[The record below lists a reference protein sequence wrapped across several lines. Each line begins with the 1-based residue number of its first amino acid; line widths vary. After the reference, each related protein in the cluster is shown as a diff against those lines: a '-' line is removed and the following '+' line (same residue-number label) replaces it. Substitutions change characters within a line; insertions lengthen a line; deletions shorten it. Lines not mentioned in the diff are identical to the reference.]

1 MLSATMRKGWGKLTL
16 AVLGSLIYAVGI
28 NVFMVPLGL
37 YTGGM
42 LGLAQLLR
50 TLLLNALGGITLPID
65 LAGVI
70 LYAFNIPLLVMSYR
84 FMGKLFFRNTLI
96 CSITYALFTSIVPV
110 PAEPLVADLLTG
122 CLLGGVI
129 SGVGTGLVLTCGCCG
144 GGLDALGLIIAKR
157 GARITV
163 GQVNLVFNA
172 VLFSLYGLLFN
183 VETMIYSIL
192 NTVFQAVA
200 IDRAHQ
206 QSVNVQVL
214 IFTKVEDP
222 DFHRFIMEDLHR
234 GVTRWEGKGAFTGE
248 NTHILCVCLSK
259 YEIDDLRQALHRAD
273 PHAFFIIQE
282 GVQVSNNF
290 ERRLS

>member
-1 MLSATMRKGWGKLTL
+1 MLNAAMRKGWGKLTL

-50 TLLLNALGGITLPID
+50 TMLLNALGGITLPID

-70 LYAFNIPLLVMSYR
+70 LYAFNIPLLIMAYR
-84 FMGKLFFRNTLI
+84 TMGRLFFRNTLI
-96 CSITYALFTSIVPV
+96 CSTTYALFASIVPV

-163 GQVNLVFNA
+163 GQVNLIFNA

-192 NTVFQAVA
+192 NTIFQAVA

-206 QSVNVQVL
+206 QSVNVQAL
-214 IFTKVEDP
+214 IFTKMEDP
-222 DFHRFIMEDLHR
+222 ALIRFIMEDLHR

-248 NTHILCVCLSK
+248 DTHILCVCLSK
-259 YEIDDLRQALHRAD
+259 YEIDDLRQALHRSD

-282 GVQVSNNF
+282 GVQISRNF

>member
-1 MLSATMRKGWGKLTL
+1 MLNAAMRKGWGKLTL

-50 TLLLNALGGITLPID
+50 TMLLNALGGITLPID

-70 LYAFNIPLLVMSYR
+70 LYAFNIPLLIMAYR
-84 FMGKLFFRNTLI
+84 TMGRLFFRNTLI
-96 CSITYALFTSIVPV
+96 CSTTYALFTSIVPV

-163 GQVNLVFNA
+163 GQVNLIFNA

-192 NTVFQAVA
+192 NTIFQAVA

-206 QSVNVQVL
+206 QSVNVQAL
-214 IFTKVEDP
+214 IFTKMEDP
-222 DFHRFIMEDLHR
+222 ALIRFIMEDLHR

-248 NTHILCVCLSK
+248 DTHILCVCLSK
-259 YEIDDLRQALHRAD
+259 YEIDDLRQALHRSD

>member
-70 LYAFNIPLLVMSYR
+70 LYAFNIPLGHVLPVHGQALLPKYPHLLHHLRPVHQYR
-84 FMGKLFFRNTLI
+84 AGAGGIEAASALI
-96 CSITYALFTSIVPV
+96 HR
-110 PAEPLVADLLTG
+110 

-248 NTHILCVCLSK
+248 NTHILCLSK

>member
-1 MLSATMRKGWGKLTL
+1 MLNAAMRKGWGKLTL

-50 TLLLNALGGITLPID
+50 TMLLNALGGITLPID

-84 FMGKLFFRNTLI
+84 SMGRLFFRNTLI
-96 CSITYALFTSIVPV
+96 CSTTYALFTSVVPV

-157 GARITV
+157 GARVTV

-192 NTVFQAVA
+192 NTIFQAVA

-222 DFHRFIMEDLHR
+222 AFHRFVMEDLHR

-248 NTHILCVCLSK
+248 DTHILCVCLSK
-259 YEIDDLRQALHRAD
+259 
-273 PHAFFIIQE
+273 
-282 GVQVSNNF
+282 
-290 ERRLS
+290 

>member
-1 MLSATMRKGWGKLTL
+1 MLHTTIKNKWVRLLAAAAG
-16 AVLGSLIYAVGI
+16 AVLCGLGV
-28 NVFMVPLGL
+28 NLFLVPLNL
-37 YTGGM
+37 YTGGI
-42 LGLAQLLR
+42 LGVCQLLR
-50 TLLLNALGGITLPID
+50 TLIYQALGITD
-65 LAGVI
+65 GYDFSGI
-70 LYAFNIPLLVMSYR
+70 LYYLVNIPIFL
-84 FMGKLFFRNTLI
+84 MGFRSLGKDFFRSSLLCVTVY
-96 CSITYALFTSIVPV
+96 TGALSLVPI
-110 PAEPLVADLLTG
+110 PSAPLVADLLTG

-192 NTVFQAVA
+192 NTIFQAVA

>member
-1 MLSATMRKGWGKLTL
+1 MLNAAMRKGWGKLTL

-50 TLLLNALGGITLPID
+50 TMLLNALGGITLPID

-96 CSITYALFTSIVPV
+96 CSTTYALFTSIVPV

-192 NTVFQAVA
+192 NTIFQAVA

-222 DFHRFIMEDLHR
+222 AFHRFIMEDLHR

-282 GVQVSNNF
+282 GVQVSDNF

>member
-1 MLSATMRKGWGKLTL
+1 MLNAAMRKGWGKLTL

-50 TLLLNALGGITLPID
+50 TMLLNALGGITLPID

-70 LYAFNIPLLVMSYR
+70 LYAFNIPLLIMAYR
-84 FMGKLFFRNTLI
+84 TMGRLFFRNTLI
-96 CSITYALFTSIVPV
+96 CSTTYALFTSIVPV

-163 GQVNLVFNA
+163 GQVNLIFNA

-192 NTVFQAVA
+192 NTIFQAVA

-206 QSVNVQVL
+206 QSVNVQAL
-214 IFTKVEDP
+214 IFTKMEDP
-222 DFHRFIMEDLHR
+222 ALIRFIMEDLHR

-248 NTHILCVCLSK
+248 DTHILCVCLSK
-259 YEIDDLRQALHRAD
+259 YEIDDLRQALHRSD

-282 GVQVSNNF
+282 GVQISRNF

>member
-1 MLSATMRKGWGKLTL
+1 
-16 AVLGSLIYAVGI
+16 
-28 NVFMVPLGL
+28 
-37 YTGGM
+37 
-42 LGLAQLLR
+42 
-50 TLLLNALGGITLPID
+50 
-65 LAGVI
+65 
-70 LYAFNIPLLVMSYR
+70 
-84 FMGKLFFRNTLI
+84 
-96 CSITYALFTSIVPV
+96 
-110 PAEPLVADLLTG
+110 
-122 CLLGGVI
+122 
-129 SGVGTGLVLTCGCCG
+129 
-144 GGLDALGLIIAKR
+144 
-157 GARITV
+157 
-163 GQVNLVFNA
+163 
-172 VLFSLYGLLFN
+172 
-183 VETMIYSIL
+183 MIYSIL
-192 NTVFQAVA
+192 NTIFQAVA

-222 DFHRFIMEDLHR
+222 AFHRFIMEDLHR

>member
-1 MLSATMRKGWGKLTL
+1 MLNAAMRKGWGKLTL

-50 TLLLNALGGITLPID
+50 TMLLNALGGITLPID

-70 LYAFNIPLLVMSYR
+70 LYAFNIPLLIMAYR
-84 FMGKLFFRNTLI
+84 TMGRLFFRNTLI
-96 CSITYALFTSIVPV
+96 CSTTYALFTSIVPV

-163 GQVNLVFNA
+163 GQVNLIFNA

-192 NTVFQAVA
+192 NTIFQAVA

-206 QSVNVQVL
+206 QSVNVQAL
-214 IFTKVEDP
+214 IFTKIEDP
-222 DFHRFIMEDLHR
+222 ALIRFIMEDLHR

-248 NTHILCVCLSK
+248 DTHILCVCLSK
-259 YEIDDLRQALHRAD
+259 YEIDDLRQALHRSD

-282 GVQVSNNF
+282 GVQISRNF